1 MFGWTILPRANDTAM
16 PHVWEML
23 SRYGQPENR
32 ASSTPDPGGRPAGGL
47 VHVPASR
54 SPVSR
59 SGRSVGLGLAVLM
72 ARYKVVERGLL
83 PYLVLSQTVPLIALA
98 PLVVSWGGRLH
109 VGAFEWPRWLS
120 AAVLGAFL
128 AFFPV
133 AVGTL
138 KGLTSTPPAS
148 LELMDS
154 YAASWRQ
161 TLFKLRFPAA
171 LPYIVPALKLAATA
185 SVVGV
190 VVAEIS
196 TGLAGGI
203 GRLIIEYAREATSDP
218 AKVFT
223 AVFGAAAL
231 GLADGRDRR
240 AGRSGGD
247 AEPAARGD
255 RVSDTADGRAERRRG
270 PRPVQGV
277 QRRTRRTR
285 SRPSSTSTSM
295 IAPGEFVSLI
305 GPSGCG
311 KSTQLR
317 LIANLTEPT
326 TGRGPGQR
334 QAGARRA
341 ARSGLRDGVPAGGPV
356 RVANASTKNV
366 ELPLEL
372 KGWDRARRRQ
382 RALEMLELV
391 KLPEFAEHFP
401 WQLSGGMQQRV
412 AIARALAAHPPLL
425 LMDEPFGALDEM
437 TREHMQTELLRICGE
452 TSTTVV
458 FVTHSIPE
466 AVFLSTRVVVM
477 SPRPGRITD
486 VIDVELGPRA

>member
-1 MFGWTILPRANDTAM
+1 LTLFRRVGTFALALALVAVVWELYKVIGPEDGGTVFGWAILPRANDTAM

-32 ASSTPDPGGRPAGGL
+32 ASDTPILVVVLRGAWFTFRIALAGLALGT
-47 VHVPASR
+47 A
-54 SPVSR
+54 
-59 SGRSVGLGLAVLM
+59 VGLGLAVLM

-231 GLADGRDRR
+231 GLVM
-240 AGRSGGD
+240 AGIVALVDLVGMRN
-247 AEPAARGD
+247 R
-255 RVSDTADGRAERRRG
+255 
-270 PRPVQGV
+270 PR
-277 QRRTRRTR
+277 
-285 SRPSSTSTSM
+285 
-295 IAPGEFVSLI
+295 
-305 GPSGCG
+305 
-311 KSTQLR
+311 
-317 LIANLTEPT
+317 
-326 TGRGPGQR
+326 
-334 QAGARRA
+334 
-341 ARSGLRDGVPAGGPV
+341 
-356 RVANASTKNV
+356 
-366 ELPLEL
+366 
-372 KGWDRARRRQ
+372 
-382 RALEMLELV
+382 
-391 KLPEFAEHFP
+391 
-401 WQLSGGMQQRV
+401 
-412 AIARALAAHPPLL
+412 
-425 LMDEPFGALDEM
+425 
-437 TREHMQTELLRICGE
+437 
-452 TSTTVV
+452 
-458 FVTHSIPE
+458 E
-466 AVFLSTRVVVM
+466 AM
-477 SPRPGRITD
+477 
-486 VIDVELGPRA
+486 E

>member
-1 MFGWTILPRANDTAM
+1 LTRARRVWTFALALILVGAVWELYKVIGPEDGGTVFGWTILPRANDTAM
-16 PHVWEML
+16 PHVWEMF

-32 ASSTPDPGGRPAGGL
+32 ASDTPILVIVLRGAWFTFRIALAGL
-47 VHVPASR
+47 VLGTA
-54 SPVSR
+54 
-59 SGRSVGLGLAVLM
+59 VGLGLAVLM

-171 LPYIVPALKLAATA
+171 LPFIVPSLKLAATA

-231 GLADGRDRR
+231 GLVM
-240 AGRSGGD
+240 
-247 AEPAARGD
+247 AAIVAVVDLVGMRN
-255 RVSDTADGRAERRRG
+255 R
-270 PRPVQGV
+270 PRE
-277 QRRTRRTR
+277 
-285 SRPSSTSTSM
+285 
-295 IAPGEFVSLI
+295 A
-305 GPSGCG
+305 
-311 KSTQLR
+311 
-317 LIANLTEPT
+317 TE
-326 TGRGPGQR
+326 
-334 QAGARRA
+334 
-341 ARSGLRDGVPAGGPV
+341 
-356 RVANASTKNV
+356 
-366 ELPLEL
+366 
-372 KGWDRARRRQ
+372 
-382 RALEMLELV
+382 
-391 KLPEFAEHFP
+391 
-401 WQLSGGMQQRV
+401 
-412 AIARALAAHPPLL
+412 
-425 LMDEPFGALDEM
+425 
-437 TREHMQTELLRICGE
+437 
-452 TSTTVV
+452 
-458 FVTHSIPE
+458 
-466 AVFLSTRVVVM
+466 
-477 SPRPGRITD
+477 
-486 VIDVELGPRA
+486 